1 VLVDEGDKVTKGQLL
16 ARMDTR
22 TLEAQR
28 NQAEAEVLRARENL
42 AAAQANVQLR
52 QSEQLLASRSSSA
65 RRTCS
70 STVSSAPD
78 HRSTAGAQTPATLR

>member
-52 QSEQLLASRSSSA
+52 QSEQLLAKQELKRSQDCSSA
-65 RRTCS
+65 
-70 STVSSAPD
+70 VS
-78 HRSTAGAQTPATLR
+78 PAN